1 MASKNGETRQCANT
15 NRVSIE
21 KSHARKIDMKSLQK
35 NELTFHNTTFA
46 HMEIGGQVWLTASEV
61 GEALGYADDKAIH
74 RLYRKHADEFT
85 SNMTGVVKVTTPGG
99 MQDVRMFSLRGAHL
113 MGMFSRTPVA
123 KEFRRWVLDILDREV
138 AQGNAHP
145 AFDFEMY
152 VHNANVAYIHMSY
165 IHDAWMKEL
174 HPALK
179 KLGSPLAVK
188 LYDRINDATAIVG
201 GVKHGLEKASGMK
214 GLQH

>member
-123 KEFRRWVLDILDREV
+123 KEFRRWVLDILDREASESPDASPMSRYYTKV
-138 AQGNAHP
+138 VVRDTMFGADIEFIGKADSLNKLATGICKTLGYSP
-145 AFDFEMY
+145 TGFTEVEIDAARIKK
-152 VHNANVAYIHMSY
+152 VH
-165 IHDAWMKEL
+165 
-174 HPALK
+174 
-179 KLGSPLAVK
+179 
-188 LYDRINDATAIVG
+188 
-201 GVKHGLEKASGMK
+201 
-214 GLQH
+214 

>member
-1 MASKNGETRQCANT
+1 
-15 NRVSIE
+15 
-21 KSHARKIDMKSLQK
+21 MKSLQK

-123 KEFRRWVLDILDREV
+123 KEFRRWVLDILDREASESPDASPMSRYYTKV
-138 AQGNAHP
+138 VVRDTMFGADIEFIGKADSLNKLATGICKTLGYSP
-145 AFDFEMY
+145 TGFTEVEIDAARIKK
-152 VHNANVAYIHMSY
+152 VH
-165 IHDAWMKEL
+165 
-174 HPALK
+174 
-179 KLGSPLAVK
+179 
-188 LYDRINDATAIVG
+188 
-201 GVKHGLEKASGMK
+201 
-214 GLQH
+214 